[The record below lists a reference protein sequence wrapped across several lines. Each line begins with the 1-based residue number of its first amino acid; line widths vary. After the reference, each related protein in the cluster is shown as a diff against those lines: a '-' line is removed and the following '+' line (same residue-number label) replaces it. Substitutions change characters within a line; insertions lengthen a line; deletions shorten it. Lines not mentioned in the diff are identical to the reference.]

1 MVDES
6 EVITEVLVVERE
18 WVAAHRT
25 LDVDVLSRI
34 LSESYRQIKPDG
46 SVIGRNELLNSYR
59 FGERTWDI
67 AKGED
72 YEVRILGEVALVIG
86 RWTGR
91 GVNSGQRFDYS
102 ARFLAVYQ
110 KVEGDWKLVS
120 DVSIPLVNRSV
131 LSRKED

>member
-1 MVDES
+1 M
-6 EVITEVLVVERE
+6 
-18 WVAAHRT
+18 
-25 LDVDVLSRI
+25 
-34 LSESYRQIKPDG
+34 
-46 SVIGRNELLNSYR
+46 
-59 FGERTWDI
+59 
-67 AKGED
+67 
-72 YEVRILGEVALVIG
+72 RILGKIALVIG

-91 GVNSGQRFDYS
+91 GVNSGQKFDYS

>member
-6 EVITEVLVVERE
+6 EVITEVLAVERE

-91 GVNSGQRFDYS
+91 GVNSG
-102 ARFLAVYQ
+102 
-110 KVEGDWKLVS
+110 
-120 DVSIPLVNRSV
+120 
-131 LSRKED
+131 

>member
-1 MVDES
+1 VVDES
-6 EVITEVLVVERE
+6 ELIAEVLAVEKE

-25 LDVDVLSRI
+25 LNVDVLSRI
-34 LSESYRQIKPDG
+34 LGENYRQIKPDG
-46 SVIGRNELLNSYR
+46 SVIGKDELLNSYR
-59 FGERTWDI
+59 SGERTWEI
-67 AKGED
+67 GKGED

-110 KVEGDWKLVS
+110 NVEGDWKLVS
-120 DVSIPLVNRSV
+120 DVSIPLVNRLVS
-131 LSRKED
+131 SCKED